1 MAELKLT
8 PEQIAT
14 LRHMRELE
22 AGRYVWS
29 PQFEANGTL
38 SAARQLRRVQTPI
51 GDHAGI
57 HLATAKS
64 FVRLGLCTPVKQYEA
79 YEDWLTQTGP
89 RWKHW
94 ETRLTELGRTIRLDE
109 QVEKVRIEVY
119 HGSIRHGSTVV
130 PVEDAR
136 KSVAHCEADPTRF
149 QVMRSGVS
157 VQIYEQAD
165 ETMFYYWFPNEETQE
180 PHRITGSEKK

>member
-22 AGRYVWS
+22 AGRFGWS
-29 PQFEANGTL
+29 TQFEVNGTL
-38 SAARQLRRVQTPI
+38 SDTRRLRRTQTTI

-89 RWKHW
+89 RRKHW
-94 ETRLTELGRTIRLDE
+94 ETSLTELGRTIRLNE

-119 HGSIRHGSTVV
+119 QGSNRTGSTVV
-130 PVEDAR
+130 SVDDAR
-136 KSVAHCEADPTRF
+136 KSIAHCEADPTRF

-157 VQIYEQAD
+157 VQIYDQGD
-165 ETMFYYWFPNEETQE
+165 ETMFYYWFPNNEET
-180 PHRITGSEKK
+180 